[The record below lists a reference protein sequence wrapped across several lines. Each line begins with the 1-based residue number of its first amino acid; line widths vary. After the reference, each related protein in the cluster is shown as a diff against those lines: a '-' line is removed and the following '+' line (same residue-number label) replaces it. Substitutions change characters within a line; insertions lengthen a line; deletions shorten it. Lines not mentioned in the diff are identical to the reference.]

1 MNQPVRGLRLVAHV
15 RSRPRLELK
24 RHRLAGDRN
33 DPRLDALQREFKR
46 ARSLLLKDLFNV
58 PRDVGL
64 VPELVVDADE
74 DQFAIEQGD
83 GSHFGRGR

>member
-1 MNQPVRGLRLVAHV
+1 MTSTVSAPAI
-15 RSRPRLELK
+15 PRLKE
-24 RHRLAGDRN
+24 RYRSEIAG
-33 DPRLDALQREFKR
+33 ALQREFKR